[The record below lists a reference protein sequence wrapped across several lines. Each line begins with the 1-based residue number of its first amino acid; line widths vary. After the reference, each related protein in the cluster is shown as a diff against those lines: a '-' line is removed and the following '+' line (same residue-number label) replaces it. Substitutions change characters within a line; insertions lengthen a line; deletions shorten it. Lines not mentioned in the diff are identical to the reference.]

1 MSSLWRGEASA
12 GRRFVRNRVHR
23 AAGEGVPG
31 VAEVNKIRCPSG
43 HRFTGKKNIPK
54 YYPDGKSVS
63 CGHHH
68 MYSVGQS
75 GHTYACGFGVPGV
88 RNDIKNDVR
97 QDIGLRAK

>member
-43 HRFTGKKNIPK
+43 HRFTGKKHISK
-54 YYPDGKSVS
+54 YYPAGKSVS
-63 CGHHH
+63 CGHPH
-68 MYSVGQS
+68 MYSYGQS
-75 GHTYACGFGVPGV
+75 VHTFACGSVYPV
-88 RNDIKNDVR
+88 TNKS
-97 QDIGLRAK
+97 AS